1 MASANSTTFVRFGSA
16 AVNGTAGNAVQ
27 PIIDGAA
34 MQVAVYTVDTTAP
47 VLLSFDLNMR
57 DGNVVLVEV
66 ASADCRL
73 ISFST
78 AADNVIDRDLG

>member
-1 MASANSTTFVRFGSA
+1 MSSIADEL
-16 AVNGTAGNAVQ
+16 
-27 PIIDGAA
+27 IDHK
-34 MQVAVYTVDTTAP
+34 
-47 VLLSFDLNMR
+47 
-57 DGNVVLVEV
+57 NVVLVEV

>member
-1 MASANSTTFVRFGSA
+1 MSSIANEL
-16 AVNGTAGNAVQ
+16 
-27 PIIDGAA
+27 IDK
-34 MQVAVYTVDTTAP
+34 
-47 VLLSFDLNMR
+47 
-57 DGNVVLVEV
+57 NVVLVEV